1 MKRTCSVLF
10 GVVVW
15 MAGAIAAAE
24 PAAGEGAVL
33 IPLGVADRAGN
44 TGFVQAEKGGMDAV
58 DLKTGKTIWQTKAA
72 RQPLIVAGDLV
83 LAELRQ
89 GHSVKVVGFDVGTG
103 RKLLES
109 ELIKLPEWASA
120 GDVSIFGHS
129 FEAVAWVVNGELL
142 YRWEART
149 FYAGGAAPSPEIL
162 AAAAKHAAGLAKVHL
177 QTGKVTELAGEKPVA
192 AIPGRELQNGGR
204 KFSLEMGQQTAGFN
218 VPRKL
223 RAIDAMNGKV
233 IWEIPVAPDFQPPP
247 RP

>member
-10 GVVVW
+10 GVVLW
-15 MAGAIAAAE
+15 MAGAVAAE

-72 RQPLIVAGDLV
+72 RQPVIVAGDLV

-89 GHSVKVVGFDVGTG
+89 GHSVKVVGFEVGTG

-109 ELIKLPEWASA
+109 ETIKLPEWASA

-162 AAAAKHAAGLAKVHL
+162 AAAAKHAVGLAKIHL
-177 QTGKVTELAGEKPVA
+177 QTGKVTELAGEKTPAA